1 MRSFL
6 LPAIL
11 GDEPQLAAFRQRLE
25 GRIEFELLEL
35 PGLKAPADL
44 LSSMSET
51 ARLVVDDIVRRQPTG
66 AIAVIGFSFGASL
79 ALEVAAQLARV
90 ERAVSFLGVLDGAFS
105 TSELKRS
112 KTELLRLCLSARGIA
127 SLGRH
132 FVRRLSNRARILL
145 ATRGGAAAR
154 LPSTAVEEALL
165 IDYRCKAL
173 NSWEPPPCLV
183 PGLLIFS
190 GSLGPRN
197 RSRWES
203 LCPNLAVLDV
213 AAKHGDFLK
222 GRSLDLIVQALDG
235 RGV

>member
-11 GDEPQLAAFRQRLE
+11 GDEPQLAAFRKRLE
-25 GRIEFELLEL
+25 GRIDFELLDL
-35 PGLKAPADL
+35 PGIEAPADL

-51 ARLVVDDIVRRQPTG
+51 AQLVVDDIVRRQPTG
-66 AIAVIGFSFGASL
+66 AVAVIGFSFGASL
-79 ALEVAAQLARV
+79 ALEVAARLARV

-112 KTELLRLCLSARGIA
+112 KAELLRLCLSAEGIA

-132 FVRRLSNRARILL
+132 FVRRLGNRARILL
-145 ATRGGAAAR
+145 ATRASAAAQP
-154 LPSTAVEEALL
+154 PSPAVEEALL
-165 IDYRCKAL
+165 MDYRCKAL
-173 NSWEPPPCLV
+173 NSWQPPSYLGA
-183 PGLLIFS
+183 GLLIFS

-197 RSRWES
+197 RKRWEG

-222 GRSLDLIVQALDG
+222 GRSLGLIVQALDG